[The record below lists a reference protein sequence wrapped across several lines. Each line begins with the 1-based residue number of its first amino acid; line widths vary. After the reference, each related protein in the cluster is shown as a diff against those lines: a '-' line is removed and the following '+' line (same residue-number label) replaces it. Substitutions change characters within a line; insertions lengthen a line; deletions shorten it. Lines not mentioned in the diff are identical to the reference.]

1 MDNIIE
7 TSEIE
12 LNNIIDK
19 WRHNYELNYIFSLE
33 NSIDEKT
40 KIFTDVITDN
50 ICDDIFY
57 IFDTK
62 RTSSKPLYNKKY
74 KKYKK
79 YKKPIN
85 KEKLIYFIT
94 SLKNLLIDV

>member
-7 TSEIE
+7 KLENE

-19 WRHNYELNYIFSLE
+19 YIYNYELNYIFSLE

-40 KIFTDVITDN
+40 KIFTDVITNN

-74 KKYKK
+74 KK
-79 YKKPIN
+79 PIN